1 MTKEE
6 QKADSTPQRR
16 TVYGGYKGK
25 PNPSERD
32 KIVHLLDQYSCT
44 EGFVAEYLP
53 RWIEVSPNEA
63 VKGGLRTI
71 QLREASHARLMK
83 ARLQELGGARQYQI
97 PAERREK
104 ELPFFAS
111 AQTSDVEKLR
121 VLANLFGDPTEF
133 LKPVTDLIAEIREDQ
148 QSKELLRTIID
159 DERASIQWLVGMYET
174 LDAATAT
181 A

>member
-1 MTKEE
+1 
-6 QKADSTPQRR
+6 
-16 TVYGGYKGK
+16 
-25 PNPSERD
+25 
-32 KIVHLLDQYSCT
+32 
-44 EGFVAEYLP
+44 
-53 RWIEVSPNEA
+53 
-63 VKGGLRTI
+63 
-71 QLREASHARLMK
+71 
-83 ARLQELGGARQYQI
+83 LQELGGVRQYQI

-111 AQTSDVEKLR
+111 AETGDVEKLR
-121 VLANLFGDPTEF
+121 ALANLFGDPTEF

-174 LDAATAT
+174 LSATAS